1 MRKRK
6 TKNNKIIMISN
17 KYKVMMKMKI
27 MMMIFKLMQMMIV
40 MIISNKINQ
49 KIMIVKIR
57 IKPQMKKT
65 IGN

>member
-1 MRKRK
+1 
-6 TKNNKIIMISN
+6 MISN